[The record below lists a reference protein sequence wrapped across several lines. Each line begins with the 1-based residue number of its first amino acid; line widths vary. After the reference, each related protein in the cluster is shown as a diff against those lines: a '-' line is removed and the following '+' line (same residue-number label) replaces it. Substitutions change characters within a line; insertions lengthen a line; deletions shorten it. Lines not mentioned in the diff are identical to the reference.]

1 MSVAPDSTERS
12 PRSQTRVQRAA
23 LLAILGVLPALVAAS
38 ILDDRLARALADVMP
53 SDTSEAL
60 GAAVL
65 PLLVALAT
73 VAGERRLA
81 RGRPCP
87 PWLTGLICGFVL
99 AMLVLAPPPGRGVTE
114 NSVVHDTVPVFVTGQ
129 WVGYAA
135 LVAGW
140 FVTMQLRSAREDR
153 DVRRG
158 RLDLALPPAPPGGR
172 GAILPGLAAAYAVP
186 ASVLVTVLA
195 VG

>member
-12 PRSQTRVQRAA
+12 PRSQTRLQRAVR
-23 LLAILGVLPALVAAS
+23 LVILGVLPTVVAAS
-38 ILDDRLARALADVMP
+38 MLDDRLARPLAHLMP
-53 SDTSEAL
+53 SDSSEAL

-73 VAGERRLA
+73 VAGEQRRA
-81 RGRPCP
+81 RGAPYP

-99 AMLVLAPPPGRGVTE
+99 AMLVLAPPPGRGGTGS
-114 NSVVHDTVPVFVTGQ
+114 SVVHNTVPVFVTGT

-135 LVAGW
+135 LAAGW
-140 FVTMQLRSAREDR
+140 LATMQLRSAREER
-153 DVRRG
+153 DFRRG
-158 RLDLALPPAPPGGR
+158 RLDLALPPAPPYGR
-172 GAILPGLAAAYAVP
+172 DAILLGLAVAYAVP
-186 ASVLVTVLA
+186 VGVLVAVLA

>member
-1 MSVAPDSTERS
+1 MSVAPDSTEGS

-38 ILDDRLARALADVMP
+38 ILDDRLARALAHLMP
-53 SDTSEAL
+53 SDTSESL
-60 GAAVL
+60 GAVAL

-73 VAGERRLA
+73 VAGERRRA
-81 RGRPCP
+81 QGGPCP

-114 NSVVHDTVPVFVTGQ
+114 SSVVHDTVPVFVTGT
-129 WVGYAA
+129 WVAYAA

-158 RLDLALPPAPPGGR
+158 RLDVAIPPARPGGR
-172 GAILPGLAAAYAVP
+172 DAVLLGLAVAYAVP
-186 ASVLVTVLA
+186 VSVLVAVLS

>member
-1 MSVAPDSTERS
+1 MSVAPESTERS

-65 PLLVALAT
+65 PLLAALAT

-81 RGRPCP
+81 RGGPYP

-114 NSVVHDTVPVFVTGQ
+114 NSVVHDTVPVFVTGT

-153 DVRRG
+153 DARRG
-158 RLDLALPPAPPGGR
+158 RPDLALPPAPRGGR
-172 GAILPGLAAAYAVP
+172 DAILLGLAVAYAVP
-186 ASVLVTVLA
+186 AGVLVAVLA